1 MEPPL
6 NNTQPERADVSS
18 GQIASTT
25 NETLPATQRANE
37 ATAELLALC
46 HTATEDGKLLG
57 QDVLALQDW
66 LEHYRDTDF
75 PDAELV
81 RDTIRR
87 ILTVEA
93 ISDGARHELYRA
105 LEKALPRDVSAML
118 RSRRRTAGHAHHASA
133 LPVEAH
139 DVVVARTLYEDRAMS
154 IARFAFEGDEV
165 LLVRDPYCPHSKNA
179 IVVRLLSGFD
189 IGYVP
194 EFAARSL
201 AAHLDQDRRY
211 TARIRKIVNR
221 DGVPVALVAIDVFDE
236 DPELE
241 GLRRP
246 SDHSAAALSLATPTT
261 PVRGIP
267 RQEKSRQSQSGLL
280 LFALVATL
288 LALIISRL

>member
-1 MEPPL
+1 L
-6 NNTQPERADVSS
+6 NNTEPERADVSS
-18 GQIASTT
+18 GQVASTT
-25 NETLPATQRANE
+25 SETLPATPRANE

-93 ISDGARHELYRA
+93 ISDAARHELYRT
-105 LEKALPRDVSAML
+105 LERALPRDVTTLL
-118 RSRRRTAGHAHHASA
+118 RSRRRSAGHTRHAGA
-133 LPVEAH
+133 EPIKAH

-165 LLVRDPYCPHSKNA
+165 LLVRDPDYPHSKNA
-179 IVVRLLSGFD
+179 IMVRLLSGFD
-189 IGYVP
+189 IGYIP

-201 AAHLDQDRRY
+201 APHLDQDRRY
-211 TARIRKIVNR
+211 TAHIRKIVNR
-221 DGVPVALVAIDVFDE
+221 DGVPVAIVAVDVFDDE
-236 DPELE
+236 PALE

-246 SDHSAAALSLATPTT
+246 SDQKVAALSLATPAT

-267 RQEKSRQSQSGLL
+267 RQDSPRRSGLL